1 MQASVLCPFVP
12 WLISI
17 LIYLRAKSKKRKI
30 TVSYWQM
37 SDFALNWWM
46 KQSWQLIIWA
56 RRRKGI
62 VHFGQST
69 ERGSLVRDSC
79 AEEMEPALESCMKIQ
94 RNSGDNGKWESTVFG
109 SANQDGTAEEMTSP
123 WFLRSRRNRGFFNSK
138 MPGSKAWNHDVLAQ
152 EWFYGLMTRP
162 DMEQNIQW
170 MFVLLRPK
178 RSVDIKVG
186 W

>member
-94 RNSGDNGKWESTVFG
+94 RNSGDNGKWESTVL
-109 SANQDGTAEEMTSP
+109 A
-123 WFLRSRRNRGFFNSK
+123 
-138 MPGSKAWNHDVLAQ
+138 VLIR
-152 EWFYGLMTRP
+152 MVP
-162 DMEQNIQW
+162 
-170 MFVLLRPK
+170 PK
-178 RSVDIKVG
+178 RWQVLGSCDHAETGDFLILRCQGQKPETTMCLHRSG
-186 W
+186 FMA